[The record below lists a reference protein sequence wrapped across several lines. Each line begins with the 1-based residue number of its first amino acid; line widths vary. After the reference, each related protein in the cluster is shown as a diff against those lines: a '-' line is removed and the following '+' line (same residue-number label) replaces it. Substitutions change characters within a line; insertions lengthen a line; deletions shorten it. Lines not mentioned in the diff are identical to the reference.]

1 MIDKQTVIMAS
12 LPLPEITRFLNLN
25 QEELEIEA
33 SSRATVTAQLKQ
45 GERQFL
51 AQRVAL
57 RAKQTIPPSA
67 DDAQVQADLDSLADD
82 ILKNEEELARND
94 AIVLLIAK
102 LRTGGSPAP
111 QPAGSSTAPPPPA
124 QAASGTTAASSL
136 PPATQFRQILG
147 KIPEY
152 KVADDFDVFMSRFET
167 YCTLNR
173 ISDEQQTK
181 LLLDSAFS
189 EEARLRASEISAL
202 QEPFKSDSF
211 SAYTQRLRERFYP
224 QAKSTLYKNT
234 YDTIKQK
241 ASQSV
246 TDYCSAK
253 FSSYRKAYL
262 GYPFQF
268 FVRTMV
274 QHLHNED
281 LRSEVLRHAGH
292 LESSVVTEM
301 VIQQRLYGELMNV
314 VNSALDLCRRTSSST
329 VEAMDRNGLRVEGKE
344 TLTSLSSASTSS
356 SSSIAQ
362 LGIENEDSYDWA
374 GEEEGDDIY
383 VAEEMENEEFGLS
396 EEEINYCYLNESEAQ
411 SQFWE
416 RQASAEEIQQMQ
428 ASPTGKRCHE
438 CNSPSHLVRSC
449 PTRLRLVQTRTH
461 QMLSQSGR
469 APYPPQRGGFNSRGN
484 RGWRTRGGGGRG
496 GGWRGR
502 GRGSPWGSA
511 PRAGHLPQ
519 GFQNPYQPGQP
530 ASRMG
535 PPTSGFPGQRSFR

>member
-1 MIDKQTVIMAS
+1 MAS
-12 LPLPEITRFLNLN
+12 LPLPEFTRFLNLS

-33 SSRATVTAQLKQ
+33 STRATVTAQLKQ
-45 GERQFL
+45 RERQFL
-51 AQRVAL
+51 AQRADL
-57 RAKQTIPPSA
+57 RAKQTIPPPA
-67 DDAQVQADLDSLADD
+67 NDAQITAELNSLADD

-94 AIVLLIAK
+94 AIVMLIAK

-124 QAASGTTAASSL
+124 QAASSL

-253 FSSYRKAYL
+253 FSSYRRAYL

-329 VEAMDRNGLRVEGKE
+329 AEAMDRNGLRVEGKE

-356 SSSIAQ
+356 SSIAQ
-362 LGIENEDSYDWA
+362 LGAED
-374 GEEEGDDIY
+374 
-383 VAEEMENEEFGLS
+383 
-396 EEEINYCYLNESEAQ
+396 
-411 SQFWE
+411 
-416 RQASAEEIQQMQ
+416 RTAS
-428 ASPTGKRCHE
+428 TG
-438 CNSPSHLVRSC
+438 
-449 PTRLRLVQTRTH
+449 QTRRKATTS
-461 QMLSQSGR
+461 MLLR
-469 APYPPQRGGFNSRGN
+469 RWREKNLAYQRKK
-484 RGWRTRGGGGRG
+484 
-496 GGWRGR
+496 
-502 GRGSPWGSA
+502 
-511 PRAGHLPQ
+511 
-519 GFQNPYQPGQP
+519 
-530 ASRMG
+530 
-535 PPTSGFPGQRSFR
+535 